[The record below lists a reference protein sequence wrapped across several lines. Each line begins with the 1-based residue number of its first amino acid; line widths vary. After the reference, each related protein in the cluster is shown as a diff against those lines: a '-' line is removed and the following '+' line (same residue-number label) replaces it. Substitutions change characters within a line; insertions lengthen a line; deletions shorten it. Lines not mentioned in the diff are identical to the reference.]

1 MYKISVPVKNRPAG
15 REMDREAVLAA
26 LRRVGAQ
33 RTFLCVCRS
42 VADAD
47 ERAAEIESLRRN
59 RPFFEAAGLEVG
71 VWMSALGHGGPLVS
85 AGCPPRLVAHAI
97 AAPHRPMRRSQLTGA
112 WLAPVCSRRRSR

>member
-1 MYKISVPVKNRPAG
+1 MYKISVPVKNRPAS

-47 ERAAEIESLRRN
+47 ERAAEIESL
-59 RPFFEAAGLEVG
+59 
-71 VWMSALGHGGPLVS
+71 
-85 AGCPPRLVAHAI
+85 
-97 AAPHRPMRRSQLTGA
+97 
-112 WLAPVCSRRRSR
+112 